1 MPIRMTSTFTLPGYA
16 VRVLLVLSQ
25 VVAAA
30 ASDPRGVAFDE
41 ETNSFHVY
49 PGGDIQAAL
58 EAAAGNGRY
67 KTVTVYAGTYR
78 PDSARQALIWFNR
91 RHDGIVLQAEGEVV
105 LTAANPDIANPAD
118 ASFPAVV
125 NHVVYFGDGI
135 SRKTVFDGFRI
146 TGANGFLTYGGP
158 NIEPNG
164 RLRRTVFFYRDG
176 GAMKIFGRSYPTIRN
191 IEVYDNYA
199 NPCAGGISI
208 EHGPNPLSRT
218 PVLIENC
225 IMRNNRAEITGAAI
239 DVLPLG
245 NAEIRNCLF
254 VGNVANVG
262 EDWISGAEL
271 YNAKHGSGALTVF
284 ETGRAT
290 VSNSTFTGNW
300 AGVDDRAEA
309 SAYRD
314 NIFWQNN
321 LPGGI
326 SNGARYEIDIVNA
339 GGVEGNFV
347 NGDLDDVKN
356 SIDTERNALGAPDPR
371 FDENFV
377 PTAPEYSEVGYR
389 PFGTGKDD

>member
-1 MPIRMTSTFTLPGYA
+1 MTSGYA
-16 VRVLLVLSQ
+16 FWAVLVLSQ
-25 VVAAA
+25 TFAAA
-30 ASDPRGVAFDE
+30 ESDPRAVAFDE
-41 ETNSFHVY
+41 ETHRYQVY

-58 EAAAGNGRY
+58 EAAAGDSKY
-67 KTVTVYAGTYR
+67 KTVTVHAGTYR
-78 PDSARQALIWFNR
+78 PDSARQALIWFNQ

-118 ASFPAVV
+118 AGYPAVV

-135 SRKTVFDGFRI
+135 SRRTVFDGFQI

-158 NIEPNG
+158 NIEPNS

-176 GAMKIFGRSYPTIRN
+176 GAIKIFGRSYPTIRN

-208 EHGPNPLSRT
+208 EHGPHALSRT

-245 NAEIRNCLF
+245 YAEIRNCLF

-262 EDWISGAEL
+262 PDWISGPEL
-271 YNAKHGSGALTVF
+271 YNARHGSGALTVF

-290 VSNSTFTGNW
+290 VSHSTFTGNW
-300 AGVDDRAEA
+300 AGVDDRAEG
-309 SAYRD
+309 SAYRN
-314 NIFWQNN
+314 NIFWRNN

-326 SNGARYEIDIVNA
+326 ARGARYEMDIVDA
-339 GGVEGNFV
+339 AGVEGNFV
-347 NGDLDDVKN
+347 NGDLDDVQN
-356 SIDTERNALGAPDPR
+356 SIDTERNTLDAPDPV
-371 FDENFV
+371 FDEDFV

-389 PFGTGKDD
+389 PFGGATAP

>member
-1 MPIRMTSTFTLPGYA
+1 MRMISRCSSCTCMA
-16 VRVLLVLSQ
+16 LLVMSQ
-25 VVAAA
+25 AAA
-30 ASDPRGVAFDE
+30 EPVARGVVLDE
-41 ETNSFHVY
+41 ETNRYHVY

-58 EAAAGNGRY
+58 EAAADNSQH
-67 KTVTVYAGTYR
+67 KTVTVHAGTYR

-91 RHDGIVLQAEGEVV
+91 RHDGILLQAEGEVI
-105 LTAANPDIANPAD
+105 LTAANPDIANRAD

-135 SRKTVFDGFRI
+135 SRATVFDGFRI

-158 NIEPNG
+158 NIESSKE
-164 RLRRTVFFYRDG
+164 LRRSLFFYRDG
-176 GAMKIFGRSYPTIRN
+176 GAIKIFGRSYPTIRN
-191 IEVYDNYA
+191 IEVYDNFA

-225 IMRNNRAEITGAAI
+225 VLRNNRAEITGAAI

-245 NAEIRNCLF
+245 HAQIRNCLF

-262 EDWISGAEL
+262 EDWISGAVP

-284 ETGRAT
+284 ETARAT

-300 AGVDDRAEA
+300 AGVDDRADG

-326 SNGARYEIDIVNA
+326 AKGARYEMDIVNSD
-339 GGVEGNFV
+339 GVRGNFV
-347 NGDLDDVKN
+347 NGDLDDVQN
-356 SIDTERNALGAPDPR
+356 SIDTERNTLNAPDPL
-371 FDENFV
+371 FDEDFV

-389 PFGTGKDD
+389 PFGAGKDD

>member
-1 MPIRMTSTFTLPGYA
+1 MRMTSMLSRYA
-16 VRVLLVLSQ
+16 VLTLLVLSR
-25 VVAAA
+25 AAA
-30 ASDPRGVAFDE
+30 VAEPDAHGVVFDD
-41 ETNSFHVY
+41 ETNRYHVH

-58 EAAAGNGRY
+58 EAAANSEY
-67 KTVTVYAGTYR
+67 KTVTVHAGTYR

-91 RHDGIVLQAEGEVV
+91 RHDGILLQADGEVV
-105 LTAANPDIANPAD
+105 LTAANPDIANEAD
-118 ASFPAVV
+118 PGFPAVV

-135 SRKTVFDGFRI
+135 SRDTVFDGFRI

-158 NIEPNG
+158 NIESS
-164 RLRRTVFFYRDG
+164 RELRRSLFFYRDG
-176 GAMKIFGRSYPTIRN
+176 GAIKIFGRSYPTIRN

-208 EHGPNPLSRT
+208 EHGPHPLSGT

-245 NAEIRNCLF
+245 HAEIRNCLF

-262 EDWISGAEL
+262 PDWISGSEP

-284 ETGRAT
+284 GTAKASVT
-290 VSNSTFTGNW
+290 DSTFTGNW
-300 AGVDDRAEA
+300 AGVDDRAED
-309 SAYRD
+309 SEYRN
-314 NIFWQNN
+314 NIFWKNN

-326 SNGARYEIDIVNA
+326 AWGARYEMDVVNSD
-339 GGVEGNFV
+339 GVTGNYV
-347 NGDLDDVKN
+347 NGDLDDVRN
-356 SIDTERNALGAPDPR
+356 SIDGARNTLDAPNPL

-377 PTAPEYSEVGYR
+377 PKAPEYSEAGYR
-389 PFGTGKDD
+389 PFVPRKED

>member
-1 MPIRMTSTFTLPGYA
+1 MFLA
-16 VRVLLVLSQ
+16 LLVLPL
-25 VVAAA
+25 AAA
-30 ASDPRGVAFDE
+30 AESAARGVVFDDE
-41 ETNSFHVY
+41 ANRYRVY
-49 PGGDIQAAL
+49 PGGDLQAAL
-58 EAAAGNGRY
+58 EAAASSSKH
-67 KTVTVYAGTYR
+67 KTVTVHAGTYR

-118 ASFPAVV
+118 AGYPAVV

-135 SRKTVFDGFRI
+135 SRQTVFDGFRI

-158 NIEPNG
+158 DIEPNR

-176 GAMKIFGRSYPTIRN
+176 GAIKIFGRSYPTIRN
-191 IEVYDNYA
+191 IEVHDNYA

-208 EHGPNPLSRT
+208 EHTPNGPSRT

-245 NAEIRNCLF
+245 YAEIRNCLF
-254 VGNVANVG
+254 IGNVANAG
-262 EDWISGAEL
+262 PDWISGAEL

-290 VSNSTFTGNW
+290 VTNSTFTGNW
-300 AGVDDRAEA
+300 AGVDDRAEG
-309 SAYRD
+309 SAYRN
-314 NIFWQNN
+314 NIFWKNN

-326 SNGARYEIDIVNA
+326 AEGARYEMDIVNSA
-339 GGVEGNFV
+339 GVEGNFV
-347 NGDLDDVKN
+347 NGDLDDVQN
-356 SIDTERNALGAPDPR
+356 SIDTGRNTLDAPDPL
-371 FDENFV
+371 FDEDFV
-377 PTAPEYSEVGYR
+377 PTAPEYSGVGYR
-389 PFGTGKDD
+389 PFVTGD

>member
-1 MPIRMTSTFTLPGYA
+1 MA
-16 VRVLLVLSQ
+16 LLVLSQ
-25 VVAAA
+25 AAA
-30 ASDPRGVAFDE
+30 GIDAHPVVFDDA
-41 ETNSFHVY
+41 TRRYHVY

-58 EAAAGNGRY
+58 EAAAKDREH
-67 KTVTVYAGTYR
+67 KTITVHAGTYR

-91 RHDGIVLQAEGEVV
+91 RHDGIVLQAKGEVV
-105 LTAANPDIANPAD
+105 LTAANPDIASPAD
-118 ASFPAVV
+118 ASYPAVV

-135 SRKTVFDGFRI
+135 GRKTVFDGFHI

-158 NIEPNG
+158 NIEPNS

-176 GAMKIFGRSYPTIRN
+176 GAVKIFGRSYPTIRN

-208 EHGPNPLSRT
+208 EHGANARSRT

-245 NAEIRNCLF
+245 YAEIRNCLF

-262 EDWISGAEL
+262 PDWISGPEL

-300 AGVDDRAEA
+300 AGVDDRADG
-309 SAYRD
+309 STYRN
-314 NIFWQNN
+314 NIFWKNN

-326 SNGARYEIDIVNA
+326 AKGARYEMDIVDA
-339 GGVEGNFV
+339 AGVEGNFV
-347 NGDLDDVKN
+347 NGDLDDVQN
-356 SIDTERNALGAPDPR
+356 SIDPERNSLNAPDPL
-371 FDENFV
+371 FDEHFV
-377 PTAPEYSEVGYR
+377 PTAPQYSEVGYR
-389 PFGTGKDD
+389 PFRGATAP

>member
-1 MPIRMTSTFTLPGYA
+1 MTSRLSGCAFLALQALAQAA
-16 VRVLLVLSQ
+16 VT
-25 VVAAA
+25 AEP
-30 ASDPRGVAFDE
+30 DPRGVGFDD
-41 ETNSFHVY
+41 ETNRYNVY
-49 PGGDIQAAL
+49 PGGNIQAAL
-58 EAAAGNGRY
+58 EAAAENSEH
-67 KTVTVYAGTYR
+67 KTITVHAGTYR

-91 RHDGIVLQAEGEVV
+91 RHDGIVLRAQGEVI
-105 LTAANPDIANPAD
+105 LTAANPAIANPAD
-118 ASFPAVV
+118 AGFPAVV

-135 SRKTVFDGFRI
+135 GRKTVFDGFRI

-158 NIEPNG
+158 NIESG
-164 RLRRTVFFYRDG
+164 KELRRSLFFYRDG
-176 GAMKIFGRSYPTIRN
+176 GAIKIFGRSYPTIRN

-208 EHGPNPLSRT
+208 EHGPNARSET

-245 NAEIRNCLF
+245 HAEIRNCLF

-262 EDWISGAEL
+262 PDWISGADP

-284 ETGRAT
+284 ETAWAT

-300 AGVDDRAEA
+300 AGVDDRAEG
-309 SAYRD
+309 SAYRN
-314 NIFWQNN
+314 NIFWKNN

-326 SNGARYEIDIVNA
+326 ATGARYEMDIVNSD
-339 GGVEGNFV
+339 GVEGNFV
-347 NGDLDDVKN
+347 NGDLDDVQN
-356 SIDTERNALGAPDPR
+356 SIDAKRNTLDAPDPL
-371 FDENFV
+371 FDEDFV

-389 PFGTGKDD
+389 PFAVVRDD

>member
-1 MPIRMTSTFTLPGYA
+1 MRMTSRLSLCTFLA
-16 VRVLLVLSQ
+16 LLVMSQ
-25 VVAAA
+25 AVAAESVA
-30 ASDPRGVAFDE
+30 PGVVFDE
-41 ETNSFHVY
+41 ETNRYRVY

-58 EAAAGNGRY
+58 EAAAENDRY
-67 KTVTVYAGTYR
+67 KTVTVHEGTYR
-78 PDSARQALIWFNR
+78 PDSVRQALIWFNR
-91 RHDGIVLQAEGEVV
+91 RHDGILLQADGEVV
-105 LTAANPDIANPAD
+105 LIAANPDIANAAD
-118 ASFPAVV
+118 PGFPAVV

-135 SRKTVFDGFRI
+135 SRDTVFDGFRI

-158 NIEPNG
+158 NIESS
-164 RLRRTVFFYRDG
+164 RELRRSLFFYRDG
-176 GAMKIFGRSYPTIRN
+176 GAIKIFGRSYPTIRN

-208 EHGPNPLSRT
+208 EHGPHPLSGT

-245 NAEIRNCLF
+245 HAEIRNCLF

-262 EDWISGAEL
+262 PDWISGAEP

-284 ETGRAT
+284 ETARAS
-290 VSNSTFTGNW
+290 VSNSTFTNNW
-300 AGVDDRAEA
+300 AGVDDRAER

-314 NIFWQNN
+314 NIFWKNN

-326 SNGARYEIDIVNA
+326 AKGARYEIDIVDS

-347 NGDLDDVKN
+347 NGDLDDVQN
-356 SIDTERNALGAPDPR
+356 SIDPERNTLDAPDPL
-371 FDENFV
+371 FDRNFV
-377 PTAPEYSEVGYR
+377 PTAPEYAEVGYR
-389 PFGTGKDD
+389 PFRRATAP

>member
-1 MPIRMTSTFTLPGYA
+1 MRMISRCSSCTFLA
-16 VRVLLVLSQ
+16 LLVMSQ
-25 VVAAA
+25 AAA
-30 ASDPRGVAFDE
+30 EPVARGAVLDE
-41 ETNSFHVY
+41 ETNRYHVY

-58 EAAAGNGRY
+58 EAAADNSQH
-67 KTVTVYAGTYR
+67 KTVTVHAGTYR

-91 RHDGIVLQAEGEVV
+91 RHDGILLQAEGEVI
-105 LTAANPDIANPAD
+105 LTAANTDIANRDD

-135 SRKTVFDGFRI
+135 SRATVFDGFRI

-158 NIEPNG
+158 NIESSKE
-164 RLRRTVFFYRDG
+164 LRRSLFFYRDG
-176 GAMKIFGRSYPTIRN
+176 GAIKIFGRSYPTIRN

-245 NAEIRNCLF
+245 HAQIRNCLF

-262 EDWISGAEL
+262 EDWISGAQP

-284 ETGRAT
+284 ETARAT

-300 AGVDDRAEA
+300 AGVDDRADGSE
-309 SAYRD
+309 YRD

-321 LPGGI
+321 RPGGI
-326 SNGARYEIDIVNA
+326 AKGTRYEIDIVNA
-339 GGVEGNFV
+339 DGVEGNFV
-347 NGDLDDVKN
+347 NGDLDDVQN
-356 SIDTERNALGAPDPR
+356 SIDTERNTLNAPDPL
-371 FDENFV
+371 FDEDFV

-389 PFGTGKDD
+389 PFGAGQDD

>member
-1 MPIRMTSTFTLPGYA
+1 MSQA
-16 VRVLLVLSQ
+16 VAEP
-25 VVAAA
+25 VA
-30 ASDPRGVAFDE
+30 RGVVLDE
-41 ETNSFHVY
+41 ETHRYHVY

-58 EAAAGNGRY
+58 EAAADNSQH
-67 KTVTVYAGTYR
+67 KTVTVHAGTYR

-91 RHDGIVLQAEGEVV
+91 RHDGILLQAEGEVI
-105 LTAANPDIANPAD
+105 LTAANPDIANRAD

-135 SRKTVFDGFRI
+135 SRATVFDGFRI

-158 NIEPNG
+158 SIESSKE
-164 RLRRTVFFYRDG
+164 LRRSLFFYRDG
-176 GAMKIFGRSYPTIRN
+176 GAIKIFGRSYPTIRN

-225 IMRNNRAEITGAAI
+225 VMRNNRAEITGAAI

-245 NAEIRNCLF
+245 HAQIRNCLF

-262 EDWISGAEL
+262 EDWISGAEP

-284 ETGRAT
+284 ETARAT

-300 AGVDDRAEA
+300 AGVDDRADG

-326 SNGARYEIDIVNA
+326 AKGARYEMDIVNSDS
-339 GGVEGNFV
+339 VRGNFV
-347 NGDLDDVKN
+347 NGDLDDVQN
-356 SIDTERNALGAPDPR
+356 SIDTERNTLNAPDPL
-371 FDENFV
+371 FDEDFV

-389 PFGTGKDD
+389 PFGAGKDD

>member
-1 MPIRMTSTFTLPGYA
+1 MRMTSGLSPCTFLA
-16 VRVLLVLSQ
+16 LLIISQ
-25 VVAAA
+25 AVAAESVA
-30 ASDPRGVAFDE
+30 QGVVFDDE
-41 ETNSFHVY
+41 ANRYRVY

-58 EAAAGNGRY
+58 EAAAKNGKY
-67 KTVTVYAGTYR
+67 KTVTVHAGTYR

-91 RHDGIVLQAEGEVV
+91 RHDGILLQADGEVV
-105 LTAANPDIANPAD
+105 LTAANPDIANEAD
-118 ASFPAVV
+118 PGFPAVV

-135 SRKTVFDGFRI
+135 SRDTVFDGFRI

-158 NIEPNG
+158 NIESSRELG
-164 RLRRTVFFYRDG
+164 RSLFFYRDG
-176 GAMKIFGRSYPTIRN
+176 GAIKIFGRSYPTIRN

-208 EHGPNPLSRT
+208 EHGPHPLSGT

-245 NAEIRNCLF
+245 HAEIRNCLF

-262 EDWISGAEL
+262 PDWISGAEP

-284 ETGRAT
+284 ETGKAT

-300 AGVDDRAEA
+300 AGVDDRAEG
-309 SAYRD
+309 SEYRD
-314 NIFWQNN
+314 NIFWKNN

-326 SNGARYEIDIVNA
+326 AKGARYEMDIVNSE
-339 GGVEGNFV
+339 GVTGNYV
-347 NGDLDDVKN
+347 NGDLDDVQN
-356 SIDTERNALGAPDPR
+356 SIDAARNTLDAPDPL

-377 PTAPEYSEVGYR
+377 PTAPEYSEAGYR
-389 PFGTGKDD
+389 PFVFRKDD

>member
-1 MPIRMTSTFTLPGYA
+1 MDLTFRLSPCA
-16 VRVLLVLSQ
+16 LLALLVMWQ
-25 VVAAA
+25 AAA
-30 ASDPRGVAFDE
+30 APVARGVVLDDE
-41 ETNSFHVY
+41 TQTYRVY

-58 EAAAGNGRY
+58 EAAAASSKH
-67 KTVTVYAGTYR
+67 KTVTVHAGTYR
-78 PDSARQALIWFNR
+78 PDSPRQALIWFNR
-91 RHDGIVLQAEGEVV
+91 RHDGILLQAEGEVI
-105 LTAANPDIANPAD
+105 LTAANPDIANAVDPG
-118 ASFPAVV
+118 FPAVV

-135 SRKTVFDGFRI
+135 SRATVFDGFSI

-158 NIEPNG
+158 NIESG
-164 RLRRTVFFYRDG
+164 KDLRRSLFFYRDG
-176 GAMKIFGRSYPTIRN
+176 GAIKIFGRSYPTIRN

-208 EHGPNPLSRT
+208 EHGANPLSRT

-225 IMRNNRAEITGAAI
+225 VMRNNRAEITGAAI

-245 NAEIRNCLF
+245 YAQIRNCLF

-262 EDWISGAEL
+262 EDWISGAEP

-284 ETGRAT
+284 ETARAT

-300 AGVDDRAEA
+300 AGVDDRADGSE
-309 SAYRD
+309 YRD

-321 LPGGI
+321 LAGGI
-326 SNGARYEIDIVNA
+326 AKGARYEIDIVNA

-347 NGDLDDVKN
+347 NGDLDDVQN
-356 SIDTERNALGAPDPR
+356 SIDTERNILNAPDPL
-371 FDENFV
+371 FDEDFV

-389 PFGTGKDD
+389 LFGAGKDD